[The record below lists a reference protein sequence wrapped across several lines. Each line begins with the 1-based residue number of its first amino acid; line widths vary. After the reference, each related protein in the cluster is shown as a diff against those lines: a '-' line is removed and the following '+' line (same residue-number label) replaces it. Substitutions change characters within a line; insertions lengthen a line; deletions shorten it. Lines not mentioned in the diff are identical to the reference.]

1 MRAERVLSANS
12 PAVLAR
18 RVCDERGLEG
28 RWPHVLARR
37 AHKENE
43 LAVGLPSVL
52 AERAHKINQILRL
65 WAVLARRA
73 QLKAD
78 QTAARRG
85 KMRWAVPGCPLRY
98 ECNGS

>member
-1 MRAERVLSANS
+1 
-12 PAVLAR
+12 
-18 RVCDERGLEG
+18 
-28 RWPHVLARR
+28 
-37 AHKENE
+37 
-43 LAVGLPSVL
+43 
-52 AERAHKINQILRL
+52 
-65 WAVLARRA
+65 VLARRA

>member
-18 RVCDERGLEG
+18 RVRDERGLEG

-85 KMRWAVPGCPLRY
+85 KMRRAVPVAL
-98 ECNGS
+98 